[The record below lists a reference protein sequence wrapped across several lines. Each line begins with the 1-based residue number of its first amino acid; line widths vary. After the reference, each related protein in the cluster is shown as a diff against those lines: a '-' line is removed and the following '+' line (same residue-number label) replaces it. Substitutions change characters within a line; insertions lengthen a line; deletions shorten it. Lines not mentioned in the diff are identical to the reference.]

1 MKVTDAEFVN
11 MLLQFGPTETAHKLG
26 VTDRRVY
33 MRRSQIEKETGEPI
47 DVPRGKREFT
57 PSQVAGRLHL
67 EVLNGVVL
75 VAGDAHY
82 WPGIVSTAHRA
93 LVHACKLYHPKAV
106 IMNGD
111 VFDGAGISRHAP
123 IAWESRPSVIQEI
136 EACKERLDEIKS
148 AAVNAKLYWPL
159 GNHDAR
165 FESRLASIAPEY
177 AKVHGVHLQDHF
189 PEWWPCWSVWINDC
203 AVVKHRYK
211 GGTHATHN
219 NTASSGKTMITNH
232 LHSQKV
238 TPYTDYNGDRWGVD
252 TGTLAEPFGPQFQ
265 AYCEDN
271 PVNWRSGFAM
281 LTFERGRLLQPEL
294 IRVVEPGV
302 VDFRGKLWNVP

>member
-1 MKVTDAEFVN
+1 MKVSDADFIN
-11 MLLQFGPTETAHKLG
+11 LLMQLGPTGAALKMGISE
-26 VTDRRVY
+26 RRVY
-33 MRRSQIEKETGEPI
+33 MRRAQIEKATGESI
-47 DVPRGKREFT
+47 NIPRTNREFK
-57 PSQVAGRLHL
+57 PSTVAGRLNL
-67 EVLNGVVL
+67 EITNGVVF

-82 WPGIVSTAHRA
+82 WPGIVSTAHKA
-93 LVHACKLYHPKAV
+93 LVQACKLHHPKAV

-136 EACKERLDEIKS
+136 EACKERLDEIKA

-189 PEWWPCWSVWINDC
+189 PEWWPCWSVWINGEV
-203 AVVKHRYK
+203 VVKHRWK
-211 GGTHATHN
+211 GGVHATHN
-219 NTASSGKTMITNH
+219 NTVGSGKTMVTNH

-238 TPYTDYNGDRWGVD
+238 TPYTDYTGDRWGVD

-281 LTFERGRLLQPEL
+281 LTFEDGELLQPEL
-294 IRVVEPGV
+294 IRVVREGV
-302 VDFRGKLWNVP
+302 VDFRGRTWIV